1 MFCMASTVTWIMSGE
16 ERRKGNR
23 YVRAEEGEEREG
35 MENGGEDKMM

>member
-1 MFCMASTVTWIMSGE
+1 MASTVTWIMSGE

-23 YVRAEEGEEREG
+23 YVREGEEGEEREG